1 MRGGV
6 GDVGG
11 VRWAIMGD
19 PRATPAMQQYFR
31 FKQRHPDCVLLFRIG
46 DFYELFDKDAV
57 EVSRA
62 IGLTLTQRTAGLP
75 MCGVPHHQL
84 DVYLRKLV
92 AAGFRVAV
100 CEQLIDADK
109 AKGLVPRAVTRVITP
124 GTIVDEPLLEAD
136 SSGTLGAIAFVGS
149 GDDAPAAIA
158 VVDVATGAFHVCMA
172 QGGGQGGGQG
182 IVDELARRGVREL
195 LYCDVASGE
204 APERLKRVTSAL
216 AISSTPRPAWQF
228 GRDEA
233 LEALKEHYGVST
245 LAGFGIRDDGAVV
258 MPAGAILRYLKETQ
272 SVDEAEV
279 ARAQPGQRVNIAR
292 ASLSHLSPPRREEA
306 AACCV
311 VDAVSLRALEIER
324 TLRVTGGGD
333 GRHDR
338 SLLGIFTGAAG
349 LSKGVTRTAMGA
361 RLLREWL
368 CRPLRDLAGIA
379 ARQRVVGV
387 FKDERMLAE
396 RVGATLAQVQDVA
409 RIAGRLGLA
418 RATPRDLVAL
428 ARAVILAGELVEH
441 SLGCEALEAL
451 RARLEGAARETRQV
465 AERILA
471 ACVDAPPSHCR
482 DGGVVRDGF
491 DAELDEARLLQRD
504 AGAWLSQYQA
514 QLIATHN
521 LPSLKVGYNR
531 VFGYYIELP
540 AAQARNAPAVLE
552 RKQTLRTGERY
563 TTPELR
569 EFETKVT
576 TAEGRALERERAIV
590 AELCAAAGA
599 HVGTFARLG
608 EALGEF
614 DALLGLGDKAY
625 ARGWVRPEMVDAPV
639 LTLHGARH
647 PVLDEVLQ
655 GQFVPND
662 VELGELAGGVAGEGV
677 GEAGSGAA
685 REDVARFA
693 LITGPNM
700 AGKST
705 YIRTAALLTL
715 LAHAG
720 SFVPADR
727 ATVGLTDRIF
737 TRIGAD
743 DALHSGQS
751 TFMVEM
757 IETANILHHATARSL
772 VILDEIGRGTSTLD
786 GLSLAWAIA
795 EHLACTGAEEAGP
808 RTLFATHYHEL
819 TDLEDRFP
827 TRVKNLNVLVREWPP
842 GDPNAQIVFLHRIEP
857 GRTDQSYGVHVARL
871 AGLPSAVVG
880 RAREVLGS
888 LAVHHHVDAPGPGA
902 SAATD
907 AAGAEPARRGRGK
920 RASVGIDAAAI
931 PAASGRARESGQM
944 ALFTEYLAHPAID
957 SLRELRIDHMTPL
970 QAFDALRQLR
980 GMVEGKSG
988 ERA

>member
-1 MRGGV
+1 
-6 GDVGG
+6 
-11 VRWAIMGD
+11 MGD

-46 DFYELFDKDAV
+46 DFYEMFDKDAV

-100 CEQLIDADK
+100 CEQLVDADK

-158 VVDVATGAFHVCMA
+158 VVDVATGAFHVCTA
-172 QGGGQGGGQG
+172 EGRGQGQG
-182 IVDELARRGVREL
+182 IIDELARRGVREL
-195 LYCDVASGE
+195 LYCDLATGD
-204 APERLKRVTSAL
+204 APERLKRVTGAL
-216 AISSTPRPAWQF
+216 AISSTPRPPWQF

-233 LEALKEHYGVST
+233 LEVLKEHYGVST
-245 LAGFGIRDDGAVV
+245 LAGFGIRDDDAVV

-279 ARAQPGQRVNIAR
+279 ARAQQGQRVNIAR

-306 AACCV
+306 SACCV

-333 GRHDR
+333 GRQDR

-368 CRPLRDLAGIA
+368 CRPLRDLEAIR

-396 RVGATLAQVQDVA
+396 RVGATIAQVQDVA

-428 ARAVILAGELVEH
+428 GRAVTLAAELVEH
-441 SLGCEALEAL
+441 SVGCEPLEAL
-451 RARLEGAARETRQV
+451 RARLDAAASATREI
-465 AERILA
+465 AARILA
-471 ACVDAPPSHCR
+471 ACVDAPPNHCR

-514 QLIATHN
+514 QLISEHN

-540 AAQARNAPAVLE
+540 AVQAKNAPASLE

-563 TTPELR
+563 TTPQLR

-576 TAEGRALERERAIV
+576 TAESRALDRERAIF
-590 AELCAAAGA
+590 AELCVAASA
-599 HVGTFARLG
+599 HVPTFARLG
-608 EALGEF
+608 EALAEF
-614 DALLGLGDKAY
+614 DALLGLGDKAH
-625 ARGWVRPEMVDAPV
+625 ARGWVKPEMVDAPV

-662 VELGELAGGVAGEGV
+662 VELGEVA
-677 GEAGSGAA
+677 GEAGSEAA

-795 EHLACTGAEEAGP
+795 EHLACTGADAAGP

-888 LAVHHHVDAPGPGA
+888 LAVHHHVDAPAKDGEGAACATDGA
-902 SAATD
+902 SG
-907 AAGAEPARRGRGK
+907 AGASKRRGK

-931 PAASGRARESGQM
+931 PAATPAVLARSRESGQM
-944 ALFTEYLAHPAID
+944 ALFTEYLAHPAVD

-980 GMVEGKSG
+980 GMVEGKNGASS
-988 ERA
+988 

>member
-1 MRGGV
+1 
-6 GDVGG
+6 
-11 VRWAIMGD
+11 
-19 PRATPAMQQYFR
+19 MQQYFR

-46 DFYELFDKDAV
+46 DFYEMFDQDAV

-92 AAGFRVAV
+92 ATGFRVAV

-172 QGGGQGGGQG
+172 QGQG
-182 IVDELARRGVREL
+182 ICDELARRGVREL
-195 LYCDVASGE
+195 LYCDLAAGH
-204 APERLKRVTSAL
+204 APERLTRVTGAL
-216 AISSTPRPAWQF
+216 AISATPRPPWQF

-233 LEALKEHYGVST
+233 LEALKAHYGVST
-245 LAGFGIRDDGAVV
+245 LAGFGIRDDDAVV
-258 MPAGAILRYLKETQ
+258 MAAGAILRYLKETQ

-279 ARAQPGQRVNIAR
+279 ARAQSQQRVNIAR
-292 ASLSHLSPPRREEA
+292 ASLSHLSPPKREEA
-306 AACCV
+306 SACCV

-324 TLRVTGGGD
+324 TLRVTGGVD
-333 GRHDR
+333 GRQDR
-338 SLLGIFTGAAG
+338 SLLGLFTGAAG
-349 LSKGVTRTAMGA
+349 LAKGVTRTAMGA

-368 CRPLRDLAGIA
+368 CRPLRDLDGIR

-428 ARAVILAGELVEH
+428 GRAVMLSAELVEH
-441 SLGCEALEAL
+441 SVGCEALEAL
-451 RARLEGAARETRQV
+451 RARLDAAAVATRGV
-465 AERILA
+465 AETILA
-471 ACVDAPPSHCR
+471 ACVDAPPNHCR
-482 DGGVVRDGF
+482 DGGVVRDGY

-504 AGAWLSQYQA
+504 AGSWLSQYQA
-514 QLIATHN
+514 QLISEHN

-540 AAQARNAPAVLE
+540 AAQARNAPASLE

-563 TTPELR
+563 TTPQLR

-576 TAEGRALERERAIV
+576 TAESRALDRERAIF
-590 AELCAAAGA
+590 AELCAQAGA
-599 HVGTFARLG
+599 HVPTFARLG
-608 EALGEF
+608 EALAEF
-614 DALLGLGDKAY
+614 DALLGLGDKAH
-625 ARGWVRPEMVDAPV
+625 ARGWVKPEMVEGAV

-662 VELGELAGGVAGEGV
+662 IELGELAGEEGS
-677 GEAGSGAA
+677 EAA
-685 REDVARFA
+685 RDDVARFA

-727 ATVGLTDRIF
+727 ATIGLTDRIF

-795 EHLACTGAEEAGP
+795 EHLACTGAEAAGP

-871 AGLPSAVVG
+871 AGLPGAVVG

-888 LAVHHHVDAPGPGA
+888 LAVHHHVDAPAKDGEVA
-902 SAATD
+902 ACASDEVSAA
-907 AAGAEPARRGRGK
+907 GGGKRRGK

-931 PAASGRARESGQM
+931 PAVASSRARDTGQM
-944 ALFTEYLAHPAID
+944 GLFTEYLAHPAID
-957 SLRELRIDHMTPL
+957 SLRELRLDHMTPI
-970 QAFDALRQLR
+970 QAFDALRQLHA
-980 GMVEGKSG
+980 MVEGKSG
-988 ERA
+988 ASS